1 VSLTIDSV
9 RELILGMGPLGPLV
23 AIGLYVL
30 HSFVPFPAQ
39 ILTFAIGAVYGP
51 LWGTVL
57 VWIGAMAGAYA
68 AFGVARWG
76 GRPLATRF
84 IAGHHIQR
92 FDDWFDRYGVGA
104 LLIVRLVPLI
114 SFNLINYSAGLTR
127 VSWWTFTWTTGLGIL
142 PITILE
148 IIAVDQLRQGNPLGM
163 WLFGGIVLL
172 GAVTWLIKRR
182 RTA

>member
-23 AIGLYVL
+23 GIGLYVL

-39 ILTFAIGAVYGP
+39 ILTFSIGAVYGP
-51 LWGTVL
+51 LWGTIV
-57 VWIGAMAGAYA
+57 VWIGAMAGAYV
-68 AFGVARWG
+68 AFGVSRWG
-76 GRPLATRF
+76 GRPLAARF
-84 IAGHHIQR
+84 IAGQHIQR

-104 LLIVRLVPLI
+104 LLIVRLVPLV
-114 SFNLINYSAGLTR
+114 SFNLVNYSAGLTR

-172 GAVTWLIKRR
+172 GAAAWLIKRR
-182 RTA
+182 RAA